1 MESLTLVAEG
11 LAALLAF
18 FFIRKIWQKSKSEGR
33 CRLPEPNGSWPIVGH
48 LGLLTGTTPLYRTLA
63 TLSEKH
69 GPLFSLQL
77 GQRRAIVVS
86 SMDLAKECFTVN
98 DRAFAGRPPLESF
111 KRLGYDHAMFAFS
124 PYGPYYRELRKIV
137 TTELLSSQQLEL
149 LKHIRVDEVG
159 FLVRRL
165 YGSCSSHEPV
175 EMMQHVTCLALNI
188 VLRMVAGKRYFDLDG
203 EGKEFSE
210 ALNEFGNLGTFTI
223 SDAIPWLRWLDVG
236 GHLKAMKRVHL
247 KMDEVASAWLAEHRR
262 KESSSA
268 GGKRDLIDVLIKEL
282 DDGHLSENHQTD
294 TIIKATVLVLVVA
307 GTEAT
312 AITLEWALSLLLNNP
327 HLLKKAQDELDCQ
340 VGKDR
345 QVDES
350 DINNLPYLQAI
361 VKESMRLYPATPL
374 LLPHESMEP
383 VQLGGFEVPVGST
396 LFVNA
401 WKIHRDPT
409 LWTDPEEFKPER
421 FLSSSNEMTSFGGQD
436 FAFLPFGSGRRFCI
450 GWRMAMQVLH
460 LTLAR
465 LLQGFEWSTPMD
477 EPVDMTEGHGLALP
491 KATPL
496 TLPSTETANT
506 ITTSMDSIKLV
517 GKGLAALLAVFFIC
531 KIWQKKKKEAR
542 CRLPEPTGSWPIVGH
557 LGLQTGTTPLYRSLA
572 ALSKKHGPL
581 FSLQLGQR
589 RVIVVGSM
597 ALAKECFTVND
608 RAFAGRPPLEG
619 WKRLGY
625 DCAMFAFSPY
635 GPYFR
640 ELRKIVAIKLL
651 SSQQLE
657 LLKHIRVDE
666 VGSFVRRLYGSCSN
680 HELVEMK
687 QHLNCLALNIV
698 LRMVARKRYVLD
710 HGGKEFSEALDEFVN
725 LLGTFTVSCDPIA
738 GVARCGWSP

>member
-1 MESLTLVAEG
+1 MESITLVAEG
-11 LAALLAF
+11 LAALLAL
-18 FFIRKIWQKSKSEGR
+18 FFICKIWQKKKREAR

-48 LGLLTGTTPLYRTLA
+48 LGLLTGTTPLYRTFA
-63 TLSEKH
+63 ALSEKH

-98 DRAFAGRPPLESF
+98 DRAFVGRPPLEAHMD
-111 KRLGYDHAMFAFS
+111 LN
-124 PYGPYYRELRKIV
+124 I
-137 TTELLSSQQLEL
+137 
-149 LKHIRVDEVG
+149 DEVG
-159 FLVRRL
+159 FLVRCL
-165 YGSCSSHEPV
+165 YGSCSNHEPV
-175 EMMQHVTCLALNI
+175 EMKQHLTCMALKI

-210 ALNEFGNLGTFTI
+210 ALDEFGNLVGTFTV

-236 GHLKAMKRVHL
+236 GHFKAMKRVHL
-247 KMDEVASAWLAEHRR
+247 KMDESTAGRSPVAP
-262 KESSSA
+262 A
-268 GGKRDLIDVLIKEL
+268 GIDLIDVLIKEL

-294 TIIKATVLVLVVA
+294 AIIKATAMVLVVA

-327 HLLKKAQDELDCQ
+327 HILKKAQDELDCQ

-345 QVDES
+345 QVEES

-361 VKESMRLYPATPL
+361 VKESLRLYPATPL

-421 FLSSSNEMTSFGGQD
+421 FLSSGNEMTSFGGQD

-465 LLQGFEWSTPMD
+465 LLQGFEWSTPID

-496 TLPSTETANT
+496 T
-506 ITTSMDSIKLV
+506 V
-517 GKGLAALLAVFFIC
+517 LL
-531 KIWQKKKKEAR
+531 R
-542 CRLPEPTGSWPIVGH
+542 PRLPPH
-557 LGLQTGTTPLYRSLA
+557 LY
-572 ALSKKHGPL
+572 
-581 FSLQLGQR
+581 
-589 RVIVVGSM
+589 
-597 ALAKECFTVND
+597 
-608 RAFAGRPPLEG
+608 
-619 WKRLGY
+619 
-625 DCAMFAFSPY
+625 
-635 GPYFR
+635 
-640 ELRKIVAIKLL
+640 
-651 SSQQLE
+651 
-657 LLKHIRVDE
+657 
-666 VGSFVRRLYGSCSN
+666 
-680 HELVEMK
+680 
-687 QHLNCLALNIV
+687 
-698 LRMVARKRYVLD
+698 
-710 HGGKEFSEALDEFVN
+710 
-725 LLGTFTVSCDPIA
+725 
-738 GVARCGWSP
+738 